1 MNAQVIVFAAI
12 RAFIALAI
20 PYYFDNLL
28 IPTLDAY
35 LMAFSA
41 Y

>member
-1 MNAQVIVFAAI
+1 MNAQVILLAAI
-12 RAFIALAI
+12 GVFKELAI
-20 PYYFDNLL
+20 SYYFDNLF

-35 LMAFSA
+35 LMAFSM

>member
-1 MNAQVIVFAAI
+1 MNAQIILFTDIGVFKES
-12 RAFIALAI
+12 AI

-28 IPTLDAY
+28 VLTLDSY
-35 LMAFSA
+35 LMAFSM

>member
-1 MNAQVIVFAAI
+1 MNAQVILLAAI
-12 RAFIALAI
+12 GVFKELAI
-20 PYYFDNLL
+20 PYYFDNLF

-35 LMAFSA
+35 LMAFSM

>member
-1 MNAQVIVFAAI
+1 MNAQVILFATV
-12 RAFIALAI
+12 RASKELAI
-20 PYYFDNLL
+20 PYYFDNLF

-35 LMAFSA
+35 LMAFSR

>member
-1 MNAQVIVFAAI
+1 MNAQVIFFAAI
-12 RAFIALAI
+12 RDFIELAI
-20 PYYFDNLL
+20 PYYFDNLY

-35 LMAFSA
+35 LMAFSR